1 MKRYYLI
8 FCLWCIT
15 LPLQAQN
22 TVEEVLQLIA
32 SNNKTL
38 QAGAQLNSAQKLE
51 ARSGN
56 YLSNPT
62 IELNQLWADHSSGG
76 NVNELA
82 VVQSFDFPSVYRH
95 KNKLKELK
103 ISVYDQQLA
112 TTRQQILLTAQQTC
126 YEIIYL
132 RKRKNLLN
140 ERLENAQNLW
150 LLYQKKLK
158 EGDANQL
165 ELNKVQLE
173 LLNAQNETR
182 QNNAM
187 LAAQEEHLQNLNG
200 GIPLNFK
207 ETEYPALVLPNLN
220 LLETEY
226 LQYDPNLKELNG
238 QSEIAER
245 EIRLSRAQ
253 TFPKFDLGY
262 RRNGGS
268 GEKLNGFRIGMSIPL
283 WENKNTVKKAKAQY
297 EYTAS
302 LLEDQATT
310 LKSNLRQ
317 LYGQAAALQ
326 QSYKEYEEILGKQH
340 NIQLLNKALNAGQ
353 ISMIDYFVEV
363 TTLYESRQNHL
374 NVERDYFNTVA
385 QLLQYKL

>member
-8 FCLWCIT
+8 FSLWCIV
-15 LPLQAQN
+15 LSLQAQN
-22 TVEEVLQLIA
+22 SVEEVLQLIA

-56 YLSNPT
+56 YLPNPT
-62 IELNQLWADHSSGG
+62 VELNQLWADRSTGG

-82 VVQSFDFPSVYRH
+82 VVQAFDFPSVYSH

-103 ISVYDQQLA
+103 MSVYDQQFA

-132 RKRKNLLN
+132 RKRKALLN

-150 LLYQKKLK
+150 LLYQKKL
-158 EGDANQL
+158 EQGDANQL

-173 LLNAQNETR
+173 LLNTQNETR
-182 QNNAM
+182 QNNAN
-187 LAAQEEHLQNLNG
+187 LASQEEHLQNLNG

-253 TFPKFDLGY
+253 AFPKFDLGY

-268 GEKLNGFRIGMSIPL
+268 EEKLNGFRIGMSIPL
-283 WENKNTVKKAKAQY
+283 WENKNMVKKAKAQY
-297 EYTAS
+297 EYTTA
-302 LLEDQATT
+302 LLEDQTTT
-310 LKSNLRQ
+310 LKSNLHQ
-317 LYGQAAALQ
+317 LYGQAEALR
-326 QSYKEYEEILGKQH
+326 QSYKEYEEVLGGQD

-353 ISMIDYFVEV
+353 ISMIDYFIEV
-363 TTLYESRQNHL
+363 TTLYESKQNQL
-374 NVERDYFNTVA
+374 DTERDYFNTIA